1 MTSELVSVVIP
12 VYNSEKYLEECLNS
26 VISQTY
32 QNIEIIAVD
41 DGSTDSSLDILKRY
55 SDRVSVLSK
64 KNNGLASAL
73 NLGISKMKGHWFKWF
88 SPDDV
93 MYPYTIE
100 TLIDEAK
107 KYSDNAIIYSNWNI
121 IDDTSNV
128 LREFCESDYNY
139 LSDFDYNIRLL
150 DGQQIN
156 INTTIIPSSL
166 FDKCSIRELD
176 DPVAIDYDF
185 FLCSAL
191 LHGTTFHLI
200 SKPLIKYRIH
210 SDQLSHKNIS
220 KTLDYISE
228 IKNEILQRLDGSVKD
243 RYIHELKQYQKTKPT
258 KQKTME
264 FGMKL
269 LSSVPSWASDRILIF
284 YLNKI
289 RQNR

>member
-1 MTSELVSVVIP
+1 MMTSDLVSVVIP
-12 VYNSEKYLEECLNS
+12 VYNSEKYLEECLDS

-41 DGSTDSSLDILKRY
+41 DGSTDSSLEILKKY
-55 SDRVSVLSK
+55 SDKINIISQ
-64 KNNGLASAL
+64 KNDGLASVL
-73 NLGISKMKGHWFKWF
+73 NLGISKMKGRWFKWF

-93 MYPYTIE
+93 MYSYTIE
-100 TLIDEAK
+100 ILVDEAK
-107 KYSDNAIIYSNWNI
+107 KHSDDTIIYSNGNI
-121 IDDTSNV
+121 IDDTGKI
-128 LREFCESDYNY
+128 LREFCESNYNE

-156 INTTIIPSSL
+156 VNTTLIPSSL

-191 LHGTTFHLI
+191 LHGTKFHLI
-200 SKPLIKYRIH
+200 SKSLIKYRIH

-228 IKNEILQRLDGSVKD
+228 IKNEVMQ
-243 RYIHELKQYQKTKPT
+243 
-258 KQKTME
+258 
-264 FGMKL
+264 
-269 LSSVPSWASDRILIF
+269 
-284 YLNKI
+284 
-289 RQNR
+289 